1 MLSNTGDQNGRN
13 IRWYQNYWLPHYLL
27 FFRRLYPEMSANWN
41 GFAIA
46 TIQSLNEL
54 RTFTVS

>member
-1 MLSNTGDQNGRN
+1 MLLNTGGQNGRN
-13 IRWYQNYWLPHYLL
+13 ILRLSKLL
-27 FFRRLYPEMSANWN
+27 ASPLLVFFRRLYPEMSANWN